1 MNTELK
7 KEAHILC
14 QRIRELTTQIEKKI
28 EKKIEN
34 ASQSSPFLSQNQE
47 KDFFTDHQLVRK

>member
-1 MNTELK
+1 MPTDKRINNSNRK
-7 KEAHILC
+7 KN
-14 QRIRELTTQIEKKI
+14 RKKI
-28 EKKIEN
+28 DN

>member
-28 EKKIEN
+28 EKN
-34 ASQSSPFLSQNQE
+34 
-47 KDFFTDHQLVRK
+47 R